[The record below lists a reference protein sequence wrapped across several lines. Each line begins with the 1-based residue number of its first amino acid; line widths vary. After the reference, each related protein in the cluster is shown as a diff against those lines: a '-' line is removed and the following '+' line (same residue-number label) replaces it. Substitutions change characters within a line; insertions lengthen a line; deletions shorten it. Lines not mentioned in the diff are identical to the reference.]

1 MDPPEII
8 ATPANLESSIH
19 RHYLIKWKL
28 AISMQVN
35 GRDRIFHGWIGE
47 ISTVG
52 ATAYTENNLAANS
65 RFFAQFLIPSKSTHE
80 HAKVVQVDCKSTY
93 CVLDNNGMFRVG
105 LKFAAFSGNG
115 LAELEKELTRHI
127 ALKK

>member
-1 MDPPEII
+1 MDTPEII
-8 ATPANLESSIH
+8 ASPASLESSIH

-35 GRDRIFHGWIGE
+35 GRDRVFHGWIGE

-65 RFFAQFLIPSKSTHE
+65 RFPAQFYIPPKSTHE
-80 HAKVVQVDCKSTY
+80 HAMLVQVDCKSTY
-93 CVLDNNGMFRVG
+93 CVLDNNGMFRAG
-105 LKFAAFSGNG
+105 LQFNAF
-115 LAELEKELTRHI
+115 
-127 ALKK
+127 